1 MSYAQDQSSLFSSW
15 SDLKTL
21 ENLLDQLEKV
31 SNGDFEGLCGILLP
45 DLEDLEKL
53 WDQFRDKPSYQKY
66 EHVGHGTSFQ
76 DYENTIFQ
84 DKRGEILK
92 QHLPENGLCGENN
105 SLCEKGLRV
114 YSDKDDTTLCS
125 GGVAGMGFAGID
137 KHCITHA
144 LYPGMVAFYLAL
156 LQSHDPS
163 PPSKKYTEISARP
176 DVTSGGSFD
185 KISKAIYRIFYY
197 GSKRDRSVDTDS
209 ETLPGTDADSIL
221 GREARGGSLL
231 RSALAAIKSKCFND
245 NNWLSVAMEKVDQI
259 RDVEKGN
266 ERNTGY
272 NKKAKVWI
280 GDDGQGDAYVG
291 RWMQEEFLVSFV
303 RRVNFLNY
311 GLLSPPDKF
320 KSLTQDSSGL
330 VYFYSFPEAARM
342 AANDLEI
349 ITQKSYHNVL
359 KETLESALGEA
370 CCNKKKCDKEK
381 NKEDGTCGDQE
392 HYKPDEIYEFKT
404 FSPIKNNEYNP
415 CRDILDA
422 VEFAREENMN
432 FTCPEAPANL
442 ATANA
447 ATTFTTLSL
456 TAAVL
461 LLAA

>member
-1 MSYAQDQSSLFSSW
+1 L
-15 SDLKTL
+15 
-21 ENLLDQLEKV
+21 
-31 SNGDFEGLCGILLP
+31 
-45 DLEDLEKL
+45 
-53 WDQFRDKPSYQKY
+53 
-66 EHVGHGTSFQ
+66 
-76 DYENTIFQ
+76 
-84 DKRGEILK
+84 
-92 QHLPENGLCGENN
+92 
-105 SLCEKGLRV
+105 
-114 YSDKDDTTLCS
+114 
-125 GGVAGMGFAGID
+125 
-137 KHCITHA
+137 
-144 LYPGMVAFYLAL
+144 
-156 LQSHDPS
+156 
-163 PPSKKYTEISARP
+163 
-176 DVTSGGSFD
+176 
-185 KISKAIYRIFYY
+185 
-197 GSKRDRSVDTDS
+197 
-209 ETLPGTDADSIL
+209 
-221 GREARGGSLL
+221 
-231 RSALAAIKSKCFND
+231 
-245 NNWLSVAMEKVDQI
+245 
-259 RDVEKGN
+259 
-266 ERNTGY
+266 
-272 NKKAKVWI
+272 I